1 MTSINASILAIFP
14 WSSFYVPQNKDGSFE
29 MDFTVGG
36 LVGALIANVFAAF
49 KGNES
54 KKLLESDPALKGRIG
69 GTGNQFAI
77 MTM

>member
-1 MTSINASILAIFP
+1 MTSVNDCILTILP
-14 WSSFYVPQNKDGSFE
+14 WSFVYVRQNKDGSFE

-36 LVGALIANVFAAF
+36 LVGALVANVFAAF

>member
-1 MTSINASILAIFP
+1 
-14 WSSFYVPQNKDGSFE
+14 

-36 LVGALIANVFAAF
+36 LVGALVANVFAAF

>member
-1 MTSINASILAIFP
+1 MELYFCIDT
-14 WSSFYVPQNKDGSFE
+14 QNKDGSFE

-36 LVGALIANVFAAF
+36 LVGALVANVFAAF

-54 KKLLESDPALKGRIG
+54 KKLMDSDPALKGRIG